1 MNIPGSIPIRKYLKK
16 YVEHRENLK
25 PGEVL
30 YLSRRGA
37 IPLFLSCLLQGK
49 TNRQFFA
56 RDDYIPTEG
65 YFDDMLH
72 FRIDMWRSK
81 HGIVVMTW
89 DSIRIFD
96 SYLYHSFH
104 DYLLMRILLERI
116 DYNEKECVVIENVMH
131 ELDIIDDISFD
142 ALKKS
147 SFRLRE
153 LRKIPHFR
161 HPNRISR

>member
-30 YLSRRGA
+30 DLSHRGA

-49 TNRQFFA
+49 INRQFFECDGYLPA
-56 RDDYIPTEG
+56 AG
-65 YFDDMLH
+65 YFDDMLNY
-72 FRIDMWRSK
+72 RIDMWRSTQS
-81 HGIVVMTW
+81 IVVMTW
-89 DSIRIFD
+89 ESIRIFD

-147 SFRLRE
+147 SFRLRK

-161 HPNRISR
+161 HRNRISR